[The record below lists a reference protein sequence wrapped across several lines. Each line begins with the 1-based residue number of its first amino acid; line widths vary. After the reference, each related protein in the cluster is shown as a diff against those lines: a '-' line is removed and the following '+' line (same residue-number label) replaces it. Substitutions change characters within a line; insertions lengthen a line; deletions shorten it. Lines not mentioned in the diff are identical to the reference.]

1 MVDFNRGGTPLI
13 EIVTE
18 PDIPSP
24 EAAREFL
31 QQLRNLVVELG
42 VSECNM
48 EEGQIRWDANIS
60 VRPEGSED
68 LGTRTELKNM
78 NSFRY
83 LQQALDAEIPRQ
95 IEILE
100 AGGTIDL
107 ETLHFD
113 PDTGT
118 TTPLRSKEEAHDYRY
133 FPEPDLVPLEIDPA
147 WVEELRATQPE
158 LPAARVERFTTV
170 YGLSR
175 ADATVLGSSGAL
187 AAFYEE
193 VVAAGVGAKPA
204 ANWTM
209 GEYLAHLNAAGL
221 EAGHGHVTAERLA
234 RLVKLVEDGT
244 VSTSAGKEVFA
255 RMIEERAEPEAM
267 IEKHGLGQISDT
279 AELEAIVAEVVAAN
293 PAQAEQYR
301 GGKQQVI
308 GFFVGQVMKASG
320 GRANPKVV
328 NDLLRQRP
336 RRMTCRTRD
345 HVRPPR

>member
-13 EIVTE
+13 EIVSE

-24 EAAREFL
+24 EAARELL
-31 QQLRNLVVELG
+31 QQLRNLVIELG

-48 EEGQIRWDANIS
+48 EEGQVRWDANVS
-60 VRPEGSED
+60 VRPVGSDE

-95 IEILE
+95 IEIIE
-100 AGGTIDL
+100 AGGKIDL

-113 PDTGT
+113 PDTGI

-133 FPEPDLVPLEIDPA
+133 FPEPDLVPLVIDPA
-147 WVEELRATQPE
+147 WVDELRATQPE
-158 LPAARVERFTTV
+158 LPAARVERFTAQ

-175 ADATVLGSSGAL
+175 ADALVLGSAHAL
-187 AAFYEE
+187 ATFYEE
-193 VVAAGVGAKPA
+193 VVALGAGAKPA

-209 GEYLAHLNAAGL
+209 GEYLAHLNAASL

-234 RLVKLVEDGT
+234 KLVKLVEEGT
-244 VSTSAGKEVFA
+244 VSTSAAKDVFA
-255 RMIEERAEPEAM
+255 RMISERAEPEEIVA
-267 IEKHGLGQISDT
+267 KHGLGQISDSS
-279 AELEAIVAEVVAAN
+279 ELQAIVAAVVAAN
-293 PAQAEQYR
+293 PAQVEQYR

-308 GFFVGQVMKASG
+308 GFLVGQVMKASG
-320 GRANPKVV
+320 GRANPKLV
-328 NDLLRQRP
+328 NELLRKALAG
-336 RRMTCRTRD
+336 
-345 HVRPPR
+345 